1 MMNFDTSV
9 KINKDVISDAHPEPN
24 KNQSIL
30 VLMNRCYSVCTPG
43 LTVQHRL
50 TPTRI
55 EAGVG
60 GQTDQDDM
68 HIHKS
73 IG

>member
-1 MMNFDTSV
+1 MHTQNQIKTNLS
-9 KINKDVISDAHPEPN
+9 
-24 KNQSIL
+24 QSIL

-60 GQTDQDDM
+60 N
-68 HIHKS
+68 
-73 IG
+73 

>member
-1 MMNFDTSV
+1 MHTQNQIKTNLS
-9 KINKDVISDAHPEPN
+9 
-24 KNQSIL
+24 QSIL

-60 GQTDQDDM
+60 GQTDQDNM